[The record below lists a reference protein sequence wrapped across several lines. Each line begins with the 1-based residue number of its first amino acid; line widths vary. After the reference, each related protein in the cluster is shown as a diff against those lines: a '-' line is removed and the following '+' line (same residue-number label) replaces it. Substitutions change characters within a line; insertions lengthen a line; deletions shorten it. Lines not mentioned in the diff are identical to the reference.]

1 MIFPQ
6 QELTKTEQDLLVE
19 IYNNS
24 VVKKHLQ
31 MMAMSDTIEL
41 LRLSAI
47 QTPNEVLVKA
57 HATVQGK
64 LAVISTLLSIQPPKQ
79 QEQAK

>member
-6 QELTKTEQDLLVE
+6 QELTETEQHLLAE
-19 IYNNS
+19 FYNNP

-31 MMAMSDTIEL
+31 MMALEDTIEL
-41 LRLSAI
+41 LRLSGI
-47 QTPNEVLVKA
+47 QIPNEVLVKA

-64 LAVISTLLSIQPPKQ
+64 LAVIGTLLSIQPPKQ
-79 QEQAK
+79 EQTS